1 MKKAWNR
8 DYVRQKTVMMTKI
21 KQWAVALKHNVYAL
35 YLAYHHKDVPIVAK
49 VVAVIVVAYALSPID
64 LIPDFIPVIG
74 YLDDFLLVPLGI
86 ALAIWLIPEAVW
98 KECKEKAKESTL
110 TSLPRSKAAA
120 VVVIGIWILTA
131 ILLIQLIN

>member
-1 MKKAWNR
+1 
-8 DYVRQKTVMMTKI
+8 MMDRL
-21 KQWAVALKHNVYAL
+21 KQWAIALKHNVYAL
-35 YLAYHHKDVPIVAK
+35 YLAYHHKDVPLMAK

-98 KECKEKAKESTL
+98 KECQETAKASTL
-110 TSLPRSKAAA
+110 ETLPRSKAAA
-120 VVVIGIWILTA
+120 AVVIAIWILMT
-131 ILLIQLIN
+131 LLIVRILY